1 MPEAFPLLFL
11 SGTLLLFL
19 FAFGYFSSQIRV
31 PGIVLYIVFGVVI
44 GGFISDNHL
53 IHMAG
58 EVGIVLLF
66 FLLGLEFNVNRLVQ
80 IGKNVWPAG
89 SLDFILNFIVSAGIC
104 LWFGMDLVTSLL
116 IGGVIYAT
124 SSSITAKMLETGKR
138 IANAESE
145 FILALLIFE
154 DIVAPVMIAVLI
166 ALSAGEPVTG
176 FTFAI
181 LLGKVVV
188 LAVIAI
194 ILGKILFRKLHTFMI
209 QINGEDYYVLLTV
222 GIALTYAGFAIYL
235 GLSEILGAFL
245 AGMMLSEVKQT
256 QEIEQKVLPIRDLL
270 LPLFF
275 VYFGTTVVFG
285 QGIPYVWLLIVLVL
299 WSLIAKIG
307 TGWIGGIWF
316 GLSRRA
322 SLRAG
327 LSITARGEF
336 SVVIATMAAGA
347 VKLFASVYIL
357 ATALLGILLFQAAPA
372 IAKRV
377 YGSVKKK
384 LGD

>member
-19 FAFGYFSSQIRV
+19 FAFGYFSSQIRI

-66 FLLGLEFNVNRLVQ
+66 FLLGLEFNVNRLMQ

-89 SLDFILNFIVSAGIC
+89 SLDFILNFVVSAGIC
-104 LWFGMDLVTSLL
+104 LWFGMDLLTSLL

-124 SSSITAKMLETGKR
+124 SSSITAKMLETQKR

-154 DIVAPVMIAVLI
+154 DIIAPVMIAVLI

-181 LLGKVVV
+181 LLSKVVV
-188 LAVIAI
+188 LAAIAI
-194 ILGKILFRKLHTFMI
+194 ILGKILFRKLHAFLI

-245 AGMMLSEVKQT
+245 AGIMLSEAKQT

-285 QGIPYVWLLIVLVL
+285 QGIPYMWLLIVLVM

-336 SVVIATMAAGA
+336 SVVIATMATGA

-357 ATALLGILLFQAAPA
+357 TTALLGILLFQAAPA